1 MAVDMNNP
9 FSQFQKS
16 EGVKPTNSNCLQKS
30 DNKNKPVSKAV
41 IGASLVGLA
50 ALASVGIYIATKGRG
65 KVKPQT
71 LVDEVKN
78 PTNNTQLEE
87 LQKQA
92 KDLKNKIKNDYLSKK
107 EKSMNEWKASEDSGV
122 NMFQMSIIRK
132 EHVEITKD
140 CDKILDILLTKSE
153 ELGHGLNVKKQQG
166 IVNDFSNTVKEKIK
180 ELSSDKD
187 WIELRNWRRN
197 HLRMRKDKNLRKQ
210 ITPDD
215 KARRQLVDE
224 VLLSKI
230 NGEPT
235 EKLKNLDL
243 SVEDAIKLIKG
254 DNVEHVLMDLQVKK
268 FGWDY
273 PELGIGQVPDKLRIK
288 DLFQNQGYDKYA
300 TAKENVNSW
309 KQQVNLAKKQKSMI
323 QERLTNVAQETR
335 QSDDVKALKELNRQ
349 IAELKKQSAK

>member
-1 MAVDMNNP
+1 MAIDTTFNQMKGVNGVNKVNNNTTT
-9 FSQFQKS
+9 
-16 EGVKPTNSNCLQKS
+16 KPNTEEK
-30 DNKNKPVSKAV
+30 KPVSKAV

-50 ALASVGIYIATKGRG
+50 AIASVGIYIATKGKG

-92 KDLKNKIKNDYLSKK
+92 NELKKKIKTDYHSKK
-107 EKSMNEWKASEDSGV
+107 QSSMNEWKTSEDSGANV
-122 NMFQMSIIRK
+122 LQMSIIGK
-132 EHVEITKD
+132 KHVETTKD
-140 CDKILDILLTKSE
+140 CDKILD
-153 ELGHGLNVKKQQG
+153 ELFTGQMEYGFEINKNLG
-166 IVNDFSNTVKEKIK
+166 IINDFSNIVKGKLK

-243 SVEDAIKLIKG
+243 SVEDAIKMIKG
-254 DNVEHVLMDLQVKK
+254 ENTEQVLMDLQVKK
-268 FGWDY
+268 YSGYDY
-273 PELGIGQVPDKLRIK
+273 PELGIGQVPNKLRIK
-288 DLFQNQGYDKYA
+288 DLFQSQGYNKYA
-300 TAKENVNSW
+300 TAKGRVEDWQN
-309 KQQVNLAKKQKSMI
+309 QVDLAKKQKSMI
-323 QERLTNVAQETR
+323 KERLTNIAQETR

-349 IAELKKQSAK
+349 IAGLQKQSTK

>member
-1 MAVDMNNP
+1 MAVEMNNAY
-9 FSQFQKS
+9 SQVKTG
-16 EGVKPTNSNCLQKS
+16 GVKPT
-30 DNKNKPVSKAV
+30 DNKGLQESNNKTKPVSKTV

-50 ALASVGIYIATKGRG
+50 ALASVGIYLATKGKG

-78 PTNNTQLEE
+78 PTNNSQLEE

-92 KDLKNKIKNDYLSKK
+92 NELKEKIKTDYLSKK
-107 EKSMNEWKASEDSGV
+107 QSSTNEWKASEDNGTNV
-122 NMFQMSIIRK
+122 LQMSIIGK
-132 EHVEITKD
+132 KQVETTKD
-140 CDKILDILLTKSE
+140 CDKILD
-153 ELGHGLNVKKQQG
+153 ELFTGQMEHGFEINKNQG
-166 IVNDFSNTVKEKIK
+166 IINDFSNTVKGKLK

-243 SVEDAIKLIKG
+243 SVEDAIKMIKG
-254 DNVEHVLMDLQVKK
+254 KNTEQVLMDLQVKK
-268 FGWDY
+268 YSGYDY
-273 PELGIGQVPDKLRIK
+273 PELGIGQVPNKLRIK
-288 DLFQNQGYDKYA
+288 DLFQSQGYNKYA
-300 TAKENVNSW
+300 TAKGRVEDW
-309 KQQVNLAKKQKSMI
+309 HYQVNLAKKQKSMI

-349 IAELKKQSAK
+349 IAELTKG